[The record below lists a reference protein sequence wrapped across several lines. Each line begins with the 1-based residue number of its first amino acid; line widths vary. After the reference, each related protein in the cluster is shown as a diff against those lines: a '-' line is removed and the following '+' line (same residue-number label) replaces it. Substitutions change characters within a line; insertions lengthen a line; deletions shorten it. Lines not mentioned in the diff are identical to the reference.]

1 MSAGLRAP
9 KILMPPPARASDI
22 GCTRSADTWKRRV
35 TQWCVGEPAG
45 WGPPNVTGPAGRAS
59 ACRGLPPVA
68 NSPMCDDVIAYPYA
82 PKRKPDNNGW
92 GGGRDRWNRARC
104 GQRDRRWCSPPV
116 EGRVGAVTRG
126 VPAFSPGV
134 MLPAHCCICCSVYQT
149 LNGIL
154 CPRPRRVVCPRS
166 TAITAP
172 GFVQGGCCCRPLAR
186 VTEAVAPCVSP
197 CLWCRAWSRGLT
209 TCRTRYLW
217 GPPTSRTWRHGGLR
231 CRGLC
236 ACPTPHS
243 HRTFIIQRF
252 SCSDNFILYSHHHLQ
267 AQQNPPGLRRGR
279 RMRHPSGPPPR
290 WRQGRVGTPPPEQ
303 IRRVSAGGCSTTR
316 DII

>member
-1 MSAGLRAP
+1 MAG
-9 KILMPPPARASDI
+9 
-22 GCTRSADTWKRRV
+22 
-35 TQWCVGEPAG
+35 
-45 WGPPNVTGPAGRAS
+45 
-59 ACRGLPPVA
+59 
-68 NSPMCDDVIAYPYA
+68 
-82 PKRKPDNNGW
+82 
-92 GGGRDRWNRARC
+92 GGGRDRWNHARC

-166 TAITAP
+166 TVITAP

-197 CLWCRAWSRGLT
+197 CLWCRAWSRGLA